1 MIKRK
6 ALHSFVGIALGL
18 LLGFIVANLTGVKVI
33 AVAPDINDGELSFI
47 DSDEGKVFSVHSQ
60 INEKIRSFI
69 LLSASHVA
77 LPDSASTPQNAGAEK
92 TAEQV
97 FKNIQSLKGLPA
109 SQLYATMNFMKAS
122 LGVKCDHCHVRTAD
136 GKWNWESDDKPAKQF
151 TRRMIQLTV
160 ESNKIAFGGRTQVS
174 CYTCHRGS
182 TDPINLP
189 PINIAAEDQK
199 PNAATTKPATATAN
213 AEHGASDEL
222 PTTDVILNKYAEA
235 VGSKRAIENFKTQFV
250 KGTYSA
256 HQLPISP
263 LEIYMAAPNKRLTI
277 ITTPANGALLQ
288 AYNGT
293 TGWMASGKETR
304 ELNGAALMQLK
315 SRADFYSDWKLKEQ
329 FARMRVVGK
338 EKINNREAYML
349 AGRTVDN
356 RIERLYF
363 DAQTGLL
370 LRRVAYTETMV
381 GMIPE
386 ATDYEDYREVNDVK
400 IPFTRRSAQLD
411 GFEASVLKYTEVK
424 FNVPIDDAKFNLPAA
439 PK

>member
-1 MIKRK
+1 MKKRIVT
-6 ALHSFVGIALGL
+6 HGFGGITLGL
-18 LLGFIVANLTGVKVI
+18 LLGFLVANHLVTGAHVRAENSTVSF
-33 AVAPDINDGELSFI
+33 VEDGSSAELPTIQTQNKSI
-47 DSDEGKVFSVHSQ
+47 
-60 INEKIRSFI
+60 EK
-69 LLSASHVA
+69 
-77 LPDSASTPQNAGAEK
+77 PAE
-92 TAEQV
+92 EV

-109 SQLYATMNFMKAS
+109 SQLYQTMNFMKAS
-122 LGVKCDHCHVRTAD
+122 LGVKCDYCHVRTAD

-199 PNAATTKPATATAN
+199 PNAATTKPTTAIAN
-213 AEHGASDEL
+213 AKPAADAL
-222 PTTDVILNKYAEA
+222 PTSDVILNKYAET

-386 ATDYEDYREVNDVK
+386 ATDYEDYREVNGVK

-424 FNVPIDDAKFNLPAA
+424 FNVPIDDAKFNLPATQ
-439 PK
+439 K

>member
-1 MIKRK
+1 MIERK
-6 ALHSFVGIALGL
+6 VLYGFTGVALGV
-18 LLGFIVANLTGVKVI
+18 LLGFIVADGMGVKAR
-33 AVAPDINDGELSFI
+33 AVAHNIDGSELSFVK
-47 DSDEGKVFSVHSQ
+47 SNTAQKFSAHSQ
-60 INEKIRSFI
+60 IDNEMRSSI
-69 LLSASHVA
+69 LLAASQV
-77 LPDSASTPQNAGAEK
+77 TPSGSVPTPPKSGAEK
-92 TAEQV
+92 PAEQV

-189 PINIAAEDQK
+189 PISIAAEDQK
-199 PNAATTKPATATAN
+199 PNAVTANPAATAN
-213 AEHGASDEL
+213 AERGASGEL
-222 PTTDVILNKYAEA
+222 PTSDVILNKYAEA
-235 VGSKRAIENFKTQFV
+235 VGSKRAIENFKTQFA
-250 KGTYSA
+250 KGTYSE
-256 HQLPISP
+256 HQLPTSP
-263 LEIYMAAPNKRLTI
+263 LEIYMSAPNKMFATI
-277 ITTPANGALLQ
+277 PTPRGAMLQ
-288 AYNGT
+288 GYNGT
-293 TGWMASGKETR
+293 TGWVASGKETR

-315 SRADFYSDWKLKEQ
+315 RRADFYSDWKLKEQ

-338 EKINNREAYML
+338 EKINNREAYVV

-370 LRRVAYTETMV
+370 LRRVAYTETII

-386 ATDYEDYREVNDVK
+386 ATDYEDYREVSGVK
-400 IPFTRRSAQLD
+400 IPFIRRSAQLD

-424 FNVPIDDAKFNLPAA
+424 FNVPVDDAKFNLPTTQ
-439 PK
+439 K